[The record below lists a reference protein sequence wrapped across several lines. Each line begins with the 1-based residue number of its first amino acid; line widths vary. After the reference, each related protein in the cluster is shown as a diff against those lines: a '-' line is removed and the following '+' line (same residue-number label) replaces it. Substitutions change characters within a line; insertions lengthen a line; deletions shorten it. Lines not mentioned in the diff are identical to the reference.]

1 MEAARHDPQMFRVL
15 FRRYHPRVF
24 AYVATRVGSMDDADD
39 ITAEVFI
46 RVVDGLASFE
56 HRGPGAFSAWVFRIA
71 YHEVARH
78 VSRSRPRDVPLDDL
92 PDLPGSDVGPEHDVQ
107 RKERFAAIRRLILR
121 LSPREQE
128 VISMRYF
135 AGVRNREIAEV
146 LGIDERTVASTINRA
161 LERLRHT
168 LRFERLLWVVKS
180 EDYE

>member
-1 MEAARHDPQMFRVL
+1 VEAARLDPQVFRIL

-24 AYVATRVGSMDDADD
+24 AYIAARVSSADDADD
-39 ITAEVFI
+39 ITAEIFI

-56 HRGPGAFSAWVFRIA
+56 YRGPGSFSAWVFRIA
-71 YHEVARH
+71 YHEAARY
-78 VSRSRPRDVPLDDL
+78 VSRSRPRDVLLDDL
-92 PDLPGSDVGPEHDVQ
+92 PELPGSEVGPEYDVE
-107 RKERFAAIRRLILR
+107 RKEQFAAVRRLILR

-161 LERLRHT
+161 LERLRHK
-168 LRFERLLWVVKS
+168 LRFERLLWVV
-180 EDYE
+180 EAEG